1 MTLDDLSRR
10 VLDYVQRPG
19 YQPVKPRVIARKLGL
34 DADQTDALRATIK
47 RLVKRGAIAFG
58 AKHLVYSLS
67 RPPQLKSKGVRTD
80 TDVSEIATLAAA
92 AASAVPAQT
101 DADLRETTAVDIDSG
116 DSFETDPRDNE
127 AGAADADS
135 DSDSDSDADADSD
148 ADSDV
153 DSDADSDADS
163 HASRLARDFAAERAA
178 RREERRAARIASRQ
192 QPRAVVTGVFRRA
205 SGGFGFVRPQGSA
218 PRDREGDIYI
228 PLEATGDA
236 ASGDVVTVRVDR
248 RPIHRGGRMR
258 AAGEIVEVLERQTR
272 RFVGVYEESLDG
284 AFVRI
289 DGGLFADAVAVG
301 DPRARQVATGD
312 KVVVEMVRFPTHF
325 APGEAVLVEVLG
337 AQGEPGVDT
346 LSIIHEF
353 ALPHEF
359 PEDVLADAR
368 WQVDA
373 FRPDELSGRQD
384 LTGQTVVTI
393 DPPDARDFDD
403 AISLARVDKGHWLL
417 GVHIADVAHF
427 VPRDSALDREARDR
441 GTSVYLPDRVLPMLP
456 EPISNHLASL
466 QPGQTRFSRTAWIE
480 FTAEGVPVH
489 AEVRRSAIRS
499 CRRFTYEE
507 VDEYLAAPEEWRA
520 KLEPSVHA
528 LLERMH
534 TLAMLLRS
542 RRLEHGAIELSL
554 PEVKL
559 ELSRA
564 GRVVGARLERNTAS
578 HQIIEEFM
586 LAANQA
592 VATLLHDRGVPCL
605 RRIHES
611 PDPRKLQALTRFCR
625 ELGFDCDSLESRF
638 EIKRILAVVEG
649 QPAARAVN
657 FAVLKSFPKARYGP
671 DEEGHFALHFQH
683 YAHFTSPIRRYP
695 DLAVHRLFD
704 QLEAGQRPRE
714 SFDALMALGE
724 HCSEREQRAERAERE
739 LIKVKLLT
747 HLAERIGER
756 MAAVI
761 TGVEPFGLFAQGVE
775 LPAEGL
781 VSISSLLD
789 DMYDYDADSHSLTG
803 RRAGNRFQLGDP
815 IQVEIAR
822 VDVDRRTLEFRVVD
836 RFRRGG
842 ESRSRET
849 RYGDARS
856 GDRRGRGGGNRAGG
870 RRRGRRT

>member
-19 YQPVKPRVIARKLGL
+19 YQPVKPRVIAKKLGL
-34 DADQTDALRATIK
+34 DGDQSDALRIAIK
-47 RLVKRGAIAFG
+47 RLVKRGALAFG
-58 AKHLVYSLS
+58 PKHLVYSLT
-67 RPPQLKSKGVRTD
+67 RPPQPVAADHWRDPSHATTHRDRAHDHNMAAGEDKGEDAGD
-80 TDVSEIATLAAA
+80 TPDDDNT
-92 AASAVPAQT
+92 AASD
-101 DADLRETTAVDIDSG
+101 DAN
-116 DSFETDPRDNE
+116 NE
-127 AGAADADS
+127 DEGLEDAAEGPG
-135 DSDSDSDADADSD
+135 
-148 ADSDV
+148 V
-153 DSDADSDADS
+153 GG
-163 HASRLARDFAAERAA
+163 ASRDGSQLAREFAEERAER
-178 RREERRAARIASRQ
+178 REARRAARIAARQ

-205 SGGFGFVRPQGSA
+205 SGGFGFVRPQGAA
-218 PRDREGDIYI
+218 PRDREADIFI
-228 PLEATGDA
+228 PLTATGDA

-248 RPIHRGGRMR
+248 RPVQRGGRMR
-258 AAGEIVEVLERQTR
+258 VAGEIVEVLERQTR
-272 RFVGVYEESLDG
+272 RFVGVYDESLDG

-289 DGGLFADAVAVG
+289 DGGVFADPIAVG
-301 DPRARQVATGD
+301 DPGARQVASGD

-325 APGEAVLVEVLG
+325 STGEAVLVEVLG
-337 AQGEPGVDT
+337 PRGEPGVDT

-353 ALPHEF
+353 NLPDAF
-359 PEDVLADAR
+359 PDDTLDEAR
-368 WQVDA
+368 RQVDA
-373 FRPDELSGRQD
+373 FRPEELSGRQD
-384 LTGQTVVTI
+384 LTGETVITI

-403 AISLARVDKGHWLL
+403 AISLVRIEKGHWLL

-427 VPRDSALDREARDR
+427 VPRDSALDREARER

-480 FTAEGVPVH
+480 FNAEGVPVH
-489 AEVRRSAIRS
+489 TEVRRSAIRS

-507 VDEYLAAPEEWRA
+507 VDEYLAAPEAWRSRLDPA
-520 KLEPSVHA
+520 VHA

-534 TLAMLLRS
+534 TLAMMLRA
-542 RRLEHGAIELSL
+542 RRLEHGAIELAL

-564 GRVVGARLERNTAS
+564 GRVVGARLEKNTAS

-592 VATLLHDRGVPCL
+592 VATLVHDRGLPCL

-611 PDPRKLQALTRFCR
+611 PDPRKLQALTRFCQ
-625 ELGFDCDSLESRF
+625 ELGFECDSLESRF
-638 EIKRILAVVEG
+638 EIKRILAAVAG

-695 DLAVHRLFD
+695 DLVVHRLFD
-704 QLEAGQRPRE
+704 QLETGHRPRE
-714 SFDALMALGE
+714 SFDALLTLGE

-739 LIKVKLLT
+739 LIKVKLLA

-756 MAAVI
+756 MEAVI

-781 VSISSLLD
+781 VSIQSLLD
-789 DMYDYDADSHSLTG
+789 DIYDYDADSHSLTG

-822 VDVDRRTLEFRVVD
+822 VDVDRRTLEFRIVQ
-836 RFRRGG
+836 RFGRVGPRG
-842 ESRSRET
+842 S
-849 RYGDARS
+849 A
-856 GDRRGRGGGNRAGG
+856 G
-870 RRRGRRT
+870 RRRGRHR